1 MKLNF
6 INVFKVLECLLGDRL
21 IYEFIEIIFKK
32 LDKVY
37 FYRYF
42 KNVYFVV
49 CLNGFLYFV
58 FKFNELGCKNLIDV
72 LFVESLIIRSFF
84 NVIEKN

>member
-1 MKLNF
+1 M
-6 INVFKVLECLLGDRL
+6 
-21 IYEFIEIIFKK
+21 
-32 LDKVY
+32 Y

-72 LFVESLIIRSFF
+72 LFVESLIFGSFF
-84 NVIEKN
+84 CVIEKNEVIDSIFNEIGWSD

>member
-1 MKLNF
+1 M
-6 INVFKVLECLLGDRL
+6 
-21 IYEFIEIIFKK
+21 
-32 LDKVY
+32 Y

-84 NVIEKN
+84 NVIEKNEVFSSILNEIGWSD

>member
-1 MKLNF
+1 M
-6 INVFKVLECLLGDRL
+6 
-21 IYEFIEIIFKK
+21 
-32 LDKVY
+32 Y

-72 LFVESLIIRSFF
+72 LFVESLIFGSFF
-84 NVIEKN
+84 CVIDKNEVIDSIFNEIGWSD

>member
-1 MKLNF
+1 M
-6 INVFKVLECLLGDRL
+6 
-21 IYEFIEIIFKK
+21 
-32 LDKVY
+32 Y

-72 LFVESLIIRSFF
+72 LFVESLIFGSFF
-84 NVIEKN
+84 CVIEKNKVFDSIFNEIGWSD